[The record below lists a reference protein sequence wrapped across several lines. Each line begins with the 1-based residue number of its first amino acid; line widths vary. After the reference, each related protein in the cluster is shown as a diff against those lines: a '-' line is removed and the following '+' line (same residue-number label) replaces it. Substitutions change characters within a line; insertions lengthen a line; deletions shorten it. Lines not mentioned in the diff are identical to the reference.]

1 MNHTRNIVFRLDR
14 SKKIVFACT
23 IIFFLCLLLL
33 VGFLIYDKG
42 LAEGKQA
49 IAQNKLISADLV
61 ALKQALRAE
70 QQRAVSAEKSAEID
84 RLAAEEVRVELLSHR
99 NELAELQSNIEFYR
113 SLMAPDEQEKG
124 LGLYGFTL
132 TYDQRS
138 NTYQYKALVTQAG
151 NQNRLLK
158 GTISIRLMAES
169 NDLIKGYVLSAL
181 PAFKGTLPAK
191 LRFRFFQT
199 IEGSFKLPDDLTP
212 VSMAVELESTGKAAQ
227 KINKTF
233 NWQELLGAR

>member
-113 SLMAPDEQEKG
+113 SLMAPD
-124 LGLYGFTL
+124 
-132 TYDQRS
+132 
-138 NTYQYKALVTQAG
+138 
-151 NQNRLLK
+151 
-158 GTISIRLMAES
+158 
-169 NDLIKGYVLSAL
+169 
-181 PAFKGTLPAK
+181 
-191 LRFRFFQT
+191 
-199 IEGSFKLPDDLTP
+199 
-212 VSMAVELESTGKAAQ
+212 
-227 KINKTF
+227 
-233 NWQELLGAR
+233 